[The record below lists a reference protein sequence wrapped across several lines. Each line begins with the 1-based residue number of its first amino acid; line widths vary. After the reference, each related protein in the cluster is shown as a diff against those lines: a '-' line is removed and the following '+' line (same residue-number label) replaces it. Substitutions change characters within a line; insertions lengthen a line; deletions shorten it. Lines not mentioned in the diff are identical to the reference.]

1 MVEEND
7 LSFHLRWL
15 PPKPEP
21 LAESWGGKGPREC
34 HSTPSELQRGREGRG
49 EKEAE
54 GERAGREESRVKFS
68 SSPFLVVRPAGSQG
82 KFSPLHV
89 PSPYHGFDLIRLLSR
104 LQATHRQA
112 LKDYTWRANAF
123 KTQPSTLHISPPNLE
138 IMPELIRILQL
149 GFLCIIPF
157 QSSCLRSRSGH

>member
-34 HSTPSELQRGREGRG
+34 HSTPSELQRGREGRE

-82 KFSPLHV
+82 KFSPFT
-89 PSPYHGFDLIRLLSR
+89 SPLLIMDLTSSGSSAGCR
-104 LQATHRQA
+104 
-112 LKDYTWRANAF
+112 
-123 KTQPSTLHISPPNLE
+123 PPTD
-138 IMPELIRILQL
+138 RHSK
-149 GFLCIIPF
+149 IIPGE
-157 QSSCLRSRSGH
+157 QMHSRPNPVLYISHLQI